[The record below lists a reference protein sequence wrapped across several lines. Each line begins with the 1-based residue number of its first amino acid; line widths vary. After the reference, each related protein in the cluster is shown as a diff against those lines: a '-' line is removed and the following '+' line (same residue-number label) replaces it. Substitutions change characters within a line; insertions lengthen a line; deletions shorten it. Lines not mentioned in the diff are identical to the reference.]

1 MRPSS
6 PSPAFVPS
14 RCVPSVPSRRR
25 RRRQTD
31 RRTDRRTR
39 SCTIR
44 RPFLSLTDHTETR
57 LCTVYDS
64 IETIGRRRHTG
75 TRTQYN
81 TPSHYETHTHDATH
95 TTHPPTPSRHCIRSR
110 HACMRAFVRVIRS
123 FVRSERRSDRSR
135 DSRPVERARH
145 RHVARDSRLAD
156 DRDGGADEGTTGREM
171 RESPMRDASSRTRA
185 STRAMRDFEGDA
197 RGRERCVRVRGGG
210 GVVDERGDGG
220 VGGGATRGGGG
231 EGDDGARGGEDG
243 ARGATRG

>member
-1 MRPSS
+1 M
-6 PSPAFVPS
+6 S
-14 RCVPSVPSRRR
+14 RVRFNR
-25 RRRQTD
+25 D
-31 RRTDRRTR
+31 NR
-39 SCTIR
+39 S
-44 RPFLSLTDHTETR
+44 TETHR
-57 LCTVYDS
+57 YSYILQ
-64 IETIGRRRHTG
+64 H
-75 TRTQYN
+75 
-81 TPSHYETHTHDATH
+81 THTLRDTH
-95 TTHPPTPSRHCIRSR
+95 PRRDTYNPPTPSRQCIRSR
-110 HACMRAFVRVIRS
+110 HACVHSFASFIRS

-171 RESPMRDASSRTRA
+171 RESPARDASSRTRA